1 MLFRVY
7 LTRNSDDCSKIFF
20 DEDTTGVDIIT
31 MSDISLHITDVSH
44 CSDDTEV
51 IELSDFTF
59 KGLPCNL
66 SNEFTMFAGPGT

>member
-7 LTRNSDDCSKIFF
+7 LTKNSDDCNKIFL

-31 MSDISLHITDVSH
+31 MDEISLHITDVSH

-59 KGLPCNL
+59 KGSPCNL
-66 SNEFTMFAGPGT
+66 SNEFTMYAGPG